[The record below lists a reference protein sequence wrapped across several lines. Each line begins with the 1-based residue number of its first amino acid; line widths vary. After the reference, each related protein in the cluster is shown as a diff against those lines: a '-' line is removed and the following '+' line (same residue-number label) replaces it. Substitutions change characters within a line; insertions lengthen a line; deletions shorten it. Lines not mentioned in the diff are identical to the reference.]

1 MTTDDLL
8 ALRRDPAALEGAYR
22 SRPAPFAEAL
32 AGALGRE
39 PGDLVLQAW
48 AARLDVALP
57 TAPPRPAKTA
67 GAGWAWAE
75 TLRPERARTL
85 LAVTVALIAVA
96 GTWAKLPDLLGWP
109 AYSLGYGASPYD
121 AFHLRF
127 APFYVVLP
135 LVALFALRYRPPRP
149 VLAAVGGAV
158 MGLLA
163 VQALRPAWSDTA
175 ELAAL
180 HLPILLS
187 ALAGGAALGARWRDA
202 EARVGYLQLVGES
215 VALAGLFLLGG
226 VLLSAVTFALF
237 EAIGVDAEP
246 VFEWVAVYG
255 ALGVLPAGA
264 LLAGQ
269 RTEAARVAPL
279 VARVF
284 GPLALAVLVVYLP
297 ALLVSGGLA
306 DRDALLALNVAL
318 VAVLALVV
326 LMAAERPDVRRHWT
340 DAVAAALVVVA
351 LAADLAALVSIVG
364 RLLDG
369 GLTPN
374 RLAVVGLN
382 GLVAVHLA
390 GLAAP
395 LVRRA
400 LGRGGA
406 AGDRWTAGFLTVYV
420 VWAAVVVLAFP
431 LLF

>member
-1 MTTDDLL
+1 M
-8 ALRRDPAALEGAYR
+8 
-22 SRPAPFAEAL
+22 
-32 AGALGRE
+32 
-39 PGDLVLQAW
+39 
-48 AARLDVALP
+48 
-57 TAPPRPAKTA
+57 
-67 GAGWAWAE
+67 
-75 TLRPERARTL
+75 
-85 LAVTVALIAVA
+85 
-96 GTWAKLPDLLGWP
+96 
-109 AYSLGYGASPYD
+109 
-121 AFHLRF
+121 
-127 APFYVVLP
+127 
-135 LVALFALRYRPPRP
+135 
-149 VLAAVGGAV
+149 
-158 MGLLA
+158 
-163 VQALRPAWSDTA
+163 
-175 ELAAL
+175 
-180 HLPILLS
+180 
-187 ALAGGAALGARWRDA
+187 
-202 EARVGYLQLVGES
+202 
-215 VALAGLFLLGG
+215 
-226 VLLSAVTFALF
+226 
-237 EAIGVDAEP
+237 
-246 VFEWVAVYG
+246 
-255 ALGVLPAGA
+255 
-264 LLAGQ
+264 
-269 RTEAARVAPL
+269 APL